1 MTCDPLRCEVRI
13 SASIVRCSSVNDS
26 SQTSS
31 SSSSSSSVSLS
42 TLSSSHALRHSL
54 ILHLLLSPQ
63 PHLPLP
69 SLQHPFLCPI
79 PPSICRPSSIKFLN
93 AHRPSISLPLP
104 HEIRWDEIERGE
116 KCICFSWSSLDL
128 NSLSDLFD
136 AADHRINDGSR
147 GSHYNYS
154 RRKNND

>member
-42 TLSSSHALRHSL
+42 TLSSSHALRHPL

-79 PPSICRPSSIKFLN
+79 PSSICRPSSIVGHGGRLGG
-93 AHRPSISLPLP
+93 ALVESITFNW
-104 HEIRWDEIERGE
+104 RVV
-116 KCICFSWSSLDL
+116 
-128 NSLSDLFD
+128 
-136 AADHRINDGSR
+136 GSTPAQR
-147 GSHYNYS
+147 S
-154 RRKNND
+154 